1 MRRDGARMFIPHPQ
15 YNGLT
20 WRRTLRRIRRLEHCE
35 CIRRNEQQPQH
46 KSDDRCP
53 NFFSCP
59 TVLTTH
65 GIATARVRDFTLPR
79 EKGSALP
86 LLADAQSDAVGSK

>member
-1 MRRDGARMFIPHPQ
+1 MHSTQRTAATAQERRSLA
-15 YNGLT
+15 
-20 WRRTLRRIRRLEHCE
+20 
-35 CIRRNEQQPQH
+35 
-46 KSDDRCP
+46 

-59 TVLTTH
+59 TVLTTS

-79 EKGSALP
+79 EKESALP